1 MNRLYIPSTAPLASY
16 ADKDALRM
24 EWAVCVHKPQGR
36 PAYATAMEGARSAS
50 GSFQTCHPGSRSSA
64 RAPITGPATLK
75 KKKAALR
82 AVLEE
87 LVTHEV
93 IALDT
98 YRDACATV
106 DAALVIDA

>member
-16 ADKDALRM
+16 ADKDSIRM
-24 EWAVCVHKPQGR
+24 VWSVSVHKPQGA
-36 PAYATAMEGARSAS
+36 PAYAVAIEGAEGPRSFLTA
-50 GSFQTCHPGSRSSA
+50 HPGSRSSA